1 MTRVFL
7 LLLLTVSLLVAAHP
21 AAGQDTTPVARM
33 TARVQ
38 TLTAPE
44 LAGRGSGTPATA
56 ATAELLVEWMEQS
69 GLQPAF
75 AGGWLQEFDLTGTGW
90 LGQELAG
97 HTSLNV
103 AGTLAGH
110 GDLAN
115 RWVIIGAHHDHLGL
129 LAAQDP
135 TAVPAPGA
143 FYAGANDNASGVVV
157 VSEIMERLSHLESEA
172 HRRSL
177 LVVFFGAEE
186 VGLQG
191 SSYFVNHAPL
201 ALDQVDLM
209 INYDT
214 VGQVSDNTLYVS
226 GVGTAANLREM
237 ARTAGDGGL
246 TLSLAEGGWSGSDH
260 MVFNTRE
267 VPVLFVFGG
276 PYRQY
281 NTPADTWETLNYSG
295 LEAVADYGFR
305 LAVQAVTRPENS
317 TWIMVAQPELRD
329 DDGPQ
334 NRSSWLGTLPDFTE
348 EMAGY
353 KLAGVFDGSP
363 AAEAGLL
370 KGDVL
375 ITLAGHEVTDLPT
388 FTRALRAN
396 NPGDLVEITLLR
408 DGSPLN
414 FTVVL
419 GDRKDRK

>member
-1 MTRVFL
+1 
-7 LLLLTVSLLVAAHP
+7 
-21 AAGQDTTPVARM
+21 
-33 TARVQ
+33 
-38 TLTAPE
+38 
-44 LAGRGSGTPATA
+44 
-56 ATAELLVEWMEQS
+56 
-69 GLQPAF
+69 
-75 AGGWLQEFDLTGTGW
+75 
-90 LGQELAG
+90 
-97 HTSLNV
+97 
-103 AGTLAGH
+103 
-110 GDLAN
+110 
-115 RWVIIGAHHDHLGL
+115 
-129 LAAQDP
+129 
-135 TAVPAPGA
+135 
-143 FYAGANDNASGVVV
+143 
-157 VSEIMERLSHLESEA
+157 
-172 HRRSL
+172 L

-191 SSYFVNHAPL
+191 SSYFVNHAPI
-201 ALDQVDLM
+201 ALEQVDLM

-214 VGQVSDNTLYVS
+214 VGQVTDSTLYVS
-226 GVGTAANLREM
+226 GVGTAANLRDM
-237 ARTAGDGGL
+237 AQAANLGAL

-281 NTPADTWETLNYSG
+281 NTPADTWETLNYPG

-317 TWIMVAQPELRD
+317 TWVMVAQPELRDD

-348 EMAGY
+348 DLAGY
-353 KLAGVFDGSP
+353 KLAGVFEGSP

-370 KGDVL
+370 KGDILV
-375 ITLAGHEVTDLPT
+375 TLAGHEVTDLPT

-408 DGSPLN
+408 DGSSLN